1 MPKNEKQYYQDKA
14 KKLKDTFN
22 LRWPD
27 YVYKRRPNNSRKKR
41 RNNPGPDSPIIED
54 GSSRRESE
62 GVDNHYGE
70 ESGGDDAEG
79 SPSVVQHRPPPVPE
93 SNLPGR
99 MYPPPNAPGY
109 SSYEDSYNSYP
120 YYPPGQAPSQQQQPH
135 PQGSSR
141 LPPVWGSHEPP
152 RSQYD
157 GPNRSSS
164 GASANYSPI
173 NEEGQQWSAGPRSG
187 NGVSNPPGWQNILQG
202 NPSSTGPISSTR
214 GLPRT
219 SSADQ
224 SPIPSPAEASYGAN
238 RPRDWNPGPTAVGN
252 NRQQF
257 QTLNTPLYSS
267 NQHRPGRNSP
277 PIYSGGS
284 GPSPSLPAGSGPS
297 GMGGYASTSP
307 NITTMGRSPMLPAI
321 STLDGHSPHTS
332 YPTPQQPSSNMRETG
347 YSPHLPPIGGGSST
361 HSAQSSDSNSRPF
374 NAPSFSGRDGP
385 TEA

>member
-1 MPKNEKQYYQDKA
+1 M
-14 KKLKDTFN
+14 
-22 LRWPD
+22 
-27 YVYKRRPNNSRKKR
+27 
-41 RNNPGPDSPIIED
+41 
-54 GSSRRESE
+54 
-62 GVDNHYGE
+62 
-70 ESGGDDAEG
+70 
-79 SPSVVQHRPPPVPE
+79 
-93 SNLPGR
+93 
-99 MYPPPNAPGY
+99 
-109 SSYEDSYNSYP
+109 
-120 YYPPGQAPSQQQQPH
+120 
-135 PQGSSR
+135 
-141 LPPVWGSHEPP
+141 WGSHEPP

-157 GPNRSSS
+157 GPNRSSF

-224 SPIPSPAEASYGAN
+224 SPIPSPAEAPYSAN
-238 RPRDWNPGPTAVGN
+238 RPRDWNQGPTPVGN

-257 QTLNTPLYSS
+257 QTLNAPLYSS
-267 NQHRPGRNSP
+267 SQHRPGRNSP

-284 GPSPSLPAGSGPS
+284 GPSPSVAAGSNPS
-297 GMGGYASTSP
+297 SMGGYASTSP

-321 STLDGHSPHTS
+321 STLDAHSPHTS
-332 YPTPQQPSSNMRETG
+332 YPTPQQPSSNLRETG

-374 NAPSFSGRDGP
+374 NAPSFRDGP
-385 TEA
+385 AEA